1 LVLLIGGSAFGIV
14 ASLTDLDDETAV
26 AILLLFAVASLAT
39 DIVFDFGK
47 GWGLS
52 SGSCQVRTSRLRRP
66 AS

>member
-47 GWGLS
+47 GWGPVFRLLP
-52 SGSCQVRTSRLRRP
+52 GSDQSAP
-66 AS
+66 QAG